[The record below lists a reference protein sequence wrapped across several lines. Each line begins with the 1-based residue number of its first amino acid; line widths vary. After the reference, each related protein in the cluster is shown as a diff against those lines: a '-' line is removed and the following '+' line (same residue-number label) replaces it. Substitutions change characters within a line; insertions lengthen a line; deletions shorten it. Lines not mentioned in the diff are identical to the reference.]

1 MFKRSILNFV
11 YNNIFNHLHVKTY
24 KRYSHQRH
32 YKKKTNSNFF
42 WENVLNLIFIIKVQ
56 KSFKKKK

>member
-1 MFKRSILNFV
+1 MLKLTKDTVIKD
-11 YNNIFNHLHVKTY
+11 IT
-24 KRYSHQRH
+24 
-32 YKKKTNSNFF
+32 KKKQILNFF